1 MRSPVEVN
9 EMLTQTPHFPLTIM
23 LTFVIAAL
31 VALRRESDPTL
42 RTDACPVLSCLPLE
56 REMPTP
62 FGLQCPF
69 KPKAGTTLALQ
80 GGPQRNSSQWWGYHR
95 DAQSKRPCVVWLHSR
110 GMSTKDTLCRQR
122 DLGWKQRLGELGEGE
137 GNVLKQW
144 WWWLYNSKILLE
156 FIELYTSYGLM
167 LWY

>member
-42 RTDACPVLSCLPLE
+42 RTDACPVLSCLSLE

-69 KPKAGTTLALQ
+69 KPKAHWHFRAAPKGTPLSDGATTAMPRAKDHVWCDSTPVACPQ
-80 GGPQRNSSQWWGYHR
+80 KTHCADREIWGGS
-95 DAQSKRPCVVWLHSR
+95 
-110 GMSTKDTLCRQR
+110 R
-122 DLGWKQRLGELGEGE
+122 DLE
-137 GNVLKQW
+137 N
-144 WWWLYNSKILLE
+144 
-156 FIELYTSYGLM
+156 
-167 LWY
+167 